1 MVFRRLSYHLLLVS
15 FSQQAGITAKIIFRL
30 AVVLTLATVIILISG
45 AGLGS

>member
-1 MVFRRLSYHLLLVS
+1 MVFGRLSYRLLWVS
-15 FSQQAGITAKIIFRL
+15 FSERAGITAKIIFRL